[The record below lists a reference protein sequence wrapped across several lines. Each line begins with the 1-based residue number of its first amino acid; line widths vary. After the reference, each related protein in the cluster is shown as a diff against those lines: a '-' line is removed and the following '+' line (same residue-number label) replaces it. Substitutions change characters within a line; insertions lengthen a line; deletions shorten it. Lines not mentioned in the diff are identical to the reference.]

1 MKGRNMKVKEK
12 QIVKQ
17 AAPRLNVE
25 NWLILKKYPDCFLLK
40 HRSSGKEKTV
50 NFGGC

>member
-12 QIVKQ
+12 MAVKQ

-25 NWLILKKYPDCFLLK
+25 NWLILKKYPDCFILK
-40 HRSSGKEKTV
+40 NRNSGKEKTIKL
-50 NFGGC
+50 GGC